1 MSGRKPFSELTK
13 DWSKN
18 RLQRVEARK
27 AGLREEMTLAELRK
41 ALDITQGALAKELD
55 VQQPFVAKLEGS
67 QDARISKV
75 RRVIEAMGGELEIKA
90 HFPEGD
96 VTISNLG

>member
-13 DWSKN
+13 DWTED
-18 RLQRVEARK
+18 RLQRVEAKK
-27 AGLREEMTLAELRK
+27 AELREEMTLAELRK
-41 ALDITQGALAKELD
+41 ALDITQDTLAQKLD

-67 QDARISKV
+67 QDARISKI
-75 RRVIEAMGGELEIKA
+75 RRVIEAMGGELEIRA